1 MKVEPNAKLR
11 GLLCGL
17 YFTHYRKIMYDKVN
31 IIHGISSIDRAR
43 ARKLEKGS
51 LLKGVLNRQVKR
63 RTETGGQRRT
73 LEMEDA

>member
-1 MKVEPNAKLR
+1 
-11 GLLCGL
+11 
-17 YFTHYRKIMYDKVN
+17 MYDKVN